1 MSAPDRRA
9 YQSTATNEWNIWYQ
23 FQIVQR
29 DTYLRTGA
37 MLVDSIM
44 KKRNDPRLAAYFST
58 ITPPAWAASHKY
70 KPRTKILD
78 SNGNMEQVT
87 AVTLDSTSGAAAPGW
102 NTTLYGTTTDNHLT
116 WTDVRP

>member
-44 KKRNDPRLAAYFST
+44 KKRNDPRLAAHFSP

-70 KPRTKILD
+70 RPRTKILD
-78 SNGNMEQVT
+78 SNGNMEQAT
-87 AVTLDSTSGAAAPGW
+87 ALTLDRLSDPAAPAS
-102 NTTLYGTTTDNHLT
+102 NATLYGTT
-116 WTDVRP
+116 

>member
-44 KKRNDPRLAAYFST
+44 KKRNDPRLAAYFSP

-70 KPRTKILD
+70 RPSTKIVD
-78 SNGNMEQVT
+78 PNANMEQVT
-87 AVTLDSTSGAAAPGW
+87 APPADSLSGSAP
-102 NTTLYGTTTDNHLT
+102 
-116 WTDVRP
+116 P